1 MYKMSIEKHI
11 ISYFN
16 ASAKDCPWLN
26 DQITHKPLHTKAPD
40 QFQKQV
46 LQVSASQLLENQSS
60 PEARQTT
67 RSKHAGN
74 IKALSYLDDVAW
86 PNNLHGYDESGY
98 YCTWD
103 DDMAEK

>member
-1 MYKMSIEKHI
+1 MSIEKHM

-67 RSKHAGN
+67 RSKHAGKILKKKTKQN
-74 IKALSYLDDVAW
+74 KKKKKQQQQQHHQS
-86 PNNLHGYDESGY
+86 
-98 YCTWD
+98 T
-103 DDMAEK
+103 